1 MVRYDEDRK
10 LNYLGKEENPLIQ
23 VVHYQKAFDNT
34 LAVDQLSFEVAAG
47 TIMGL
52 VGPNGAGKT
61 TTMRAIAGIIQ
72 PTGGQIFVSGFD
84 VVRQPKQAKQIVALV
99 PDEPKLFES
108 LTVWEHLRFIA
119 AAYQIKD
126 FEPEAIALMEYF
138 ELADKRDSLARELSR
153 GMRQKV
159 AICCAY
165 LQQPKVIMFDEPH
178 TGLDPLAI
186 RRMKSTIQQRAAE
199 GAAVI
204 VSSHL
209 LGLIEDLCT
218 HLLILSNGKALF
230 CGTLEELRS
239 QHPELESGTPLEEI
253 FFKATLGKAKMGE
266 AKGSAAEAQ
275 SSWERGA

>member
-1 MVRYDEDRK
+1 MERNR
-10 LNYLGKEENPLIQ
+10 LIQ
-23 VVHYQKAFDNT
+23 VVNYQKAFDKT
-34 LAVDQLSFEVAAG
+34 LAVDQLSFHVTAG
-47 TIMGL
+47 TILGM

-61 TTMRAIAGIIQ
+61 TTMRAIAGIIK
-72 PTGGQIFVSGFD
+72 PTSGRILVSGFD
-84 VVRQPKQAKQIVALV
+84 VVDQPEQAKQVVALV

-119 AAYQIKD
+119 AVYKIKNY
-126 FEPEAIALMEYF
+126 EPVAEDLVEYF
-138 ELADKRDSLARELSR
+138 ELTDKRTALARELSR

-186 RRMKSTIQQRAAE
+186 RKMKSTIQQRAAE

-218 HLLILSNGKALF
+218 HLLILRKGKSLF
-230 CGTLEELRS
+230 CGTIEELRG
-239 QHPELESGTPLEEI
+239 QHPELDSGTSLEEI
-253 FFKATLGKAKMGE
+253 FFQATIGNEGGKKNQDTQE
-266 AKGSAAEAQ
+266 PVS
-275 SSWERGA
+275 